1 MKTEIKPGVTLIFT
15 ADDSAKHSREASILK
30 NNDNFIRINY
40 LKETGLS
47 TQNIG
52 TRCIVTKVGMGYIV
66 LLCPNGEYE
75 FLKETIILNFKKCPR
90 EEAFKILNI

>member
-15 ADDSAKHSREASILK
+15 ADGILK
-30 NNDNFIRINY
+30 NSDNFIRINY
-40 LKETGLS
+40 FKETGLS

-52 TRCIVTKVGMGYIV
+52 TRCTVKRIGNDHIV
-66 LLCPNGEYE
+66 LDCPNGEYE